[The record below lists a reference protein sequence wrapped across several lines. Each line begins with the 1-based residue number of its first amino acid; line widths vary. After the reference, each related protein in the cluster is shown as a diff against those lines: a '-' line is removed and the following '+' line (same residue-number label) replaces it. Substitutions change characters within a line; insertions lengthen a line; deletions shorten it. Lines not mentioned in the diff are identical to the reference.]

1 MYKMIS
7 SFVLAKN
14 FGINDLH
21 NQLILQENFVQLQIV
36 QEWFVL
42 SAYLLCRNSVC
53 SWSIVQESCAI
64 YADSA
69 GIICVQLT
77 TIVCAI

>member
-1 MYKMIS
+1 MIS
-7 SFVLAKN
+7 SFVLAET

-53 SWSIVQESCAI
+53 SWSIVQESCAL
-64 YADSA
+64 YTDSA

>member
-1 MYKMIS
+1 MYKIIS
-7 SFVLAKN
+7 SFVLAEI

-21 NQLILQENFVQLQIV
+21 NQLILQENFVQLQVV
-36 QEWFVL
+36 QQWFVL
-42 SAYLLCRNSVC
+42 SAYLLCRNSVR

-77 TIVCAI
+77 TIVCTI